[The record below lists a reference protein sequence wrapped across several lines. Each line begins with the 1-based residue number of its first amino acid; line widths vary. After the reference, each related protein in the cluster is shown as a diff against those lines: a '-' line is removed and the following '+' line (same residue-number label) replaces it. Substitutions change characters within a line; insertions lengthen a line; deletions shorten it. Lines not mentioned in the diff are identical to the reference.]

1 MQTNGSFQAEVYDL
15 YYNKVF
21 GYVLNRVRSKA
32 DAEDITSDVFLKLLS
47 KSDEFDLKRPGASTY
62 IFRVTQTALADFFR
76 KNKLVYLPLEEFA
89 DEVDETEDLDELLE
103 SLNSALDTLTERE
116 LAIVILHY
124 YHELS
129 HKEIAGKMH
138 LSYANVRQ
146 LCHVALKKLR
156 KEMLKKNI

>member
-1 MQTNGSFQAEVYDL
+1 MQIKGSFQTEVYDL

-47 KSDEFDLKRPGASTY
+47 KSDEFDPQRPGASTY
-62 IFRVTQTALADFFR
+62 IFHVMQTTLADFYR
-76 KNKLVYLPLEEFA
+76 KNRLVYVPLEEFA
-89 DEVDETEDLDELLE
+89 DEVGETEDWDALLE
-103 SLNSALDTLTERE
+103 SLNSALDALTERE

-124 YHELS
+124 YHGLS
-129 HKEIAGKMH
+129 HREIAGKMH

-156 KEMLKKNI
+156 KEMLK